1 MLIEVAD
8 GPDVAHLTG
17 REFPRRGSVSG
28 EVMSSGEATVLTGT
42 ASDQRRG
49 QFQVELGKIG
59 PAAFFPLWASNGP
72 FGTLAVARLEG
83 GSAFDPADLEM
94 LQAFAAQASI
104 SIEYER
110 SRDDLQ
116 RLARLEDQERIAR
129 DLHDTVIQRLFA
141 IGLSLQGALRLL
153 GDEQAAG
160 RIQTAVDDLDETV
173 KEIRSAIFGLG
184 VTRDNSD
191 GLRARVLDVVND
203 CVAGATFDPHVVFDG
218 PVDTTPD
225 DLGADLLATL
235 REALT
240 NVVRHAGATRVSVS
254 VNHTGTAVVV
264 KVSDDGAGGPGSDVV
279 AGNGVV
285 NMRER
290 AERRRGS
297 LELRPASP
305 HGTVL
310 EWTVPL
316 S

>member
-8 GPDVAHLTG
+8 GPAVADLSG
-17 REFPRRGSVSG
+17 RVFPRRGSVSG
-28 EVMSSGEATVLTGT
+28 EVMSSGEATILTG
-42 ASDQRRG
+42 ASSDQRRD
-49 QFQVELGKIG
+49 QFQVELGEIG
-59 PAAFFPLWASNGP
+59 PAAFFPLWAANGP
-72 FGTLAVARLEG
+72 FGTLAVARVQG
-83 GSAFDPADLEM
+83 GSPFDPADLEM
-94 LQAFAAQASI
+94 LQAFATQASI

-110 SRDDLQ
+110 SRADVR

-141 IGLSLQGALRLL
+141 TGLSLQGALRLL
-153 GDEQAAG
+153 DDEQAAG

-184 VTRDNSD
+184 ANRDRGD
-191 GLRARVLDVVND
+191 GLRARALDVVND

-218 PVDTTPD
+218 PVDTAPD
-225 DLGADLLATL
+225 DLGVDLLATL

-254 VNHTGTAVVV
+254 VHHTGTAVVL
-264 KVSDDGAGGPGSDVV
+264 KVSDDGAGAPGSDVV

-290 AERRRGS
+290 AERRGGT